1 LKQDPDSIR
10 ALKATALIYSAQNQP
25 KQASTFLIEYL
36 GQTKSAA
43 AAQFVGQW
51 LWSAGDHAQARAAF
65 TRAKSLDPGYLP
77 ADLELA
83 RADLADGK
91 IHEAHSALS
100 RVVAADGTNFRAL
113 MLLAD
118 VESGTNNVEL
128 AIAHYRKAL
137 ELKPDNGAVLNNL
150 AYLLADKTDQTAE
163 ALKYAQQAVEAMPED
178 VDTMGTLGWALYRN
192 GLYQQ
197 AQQQLQRAS
206 SKDTRPADPNA
217 VIRKYHL
224 AMAYLKVGERQKGLT
239 TLSEALHQNPNL
251 PEAMLAQA
259 EMR

>member
-1 LKQDPDSIR
+1 
-10 ALKATALIYSAQNQP
+10 
-25 KQASTFLIEYL
+25 
-36 GQTKSAA
+36 
-43 AAQFVGQW
+43 
-51 LWSAGDHAQARAAF
+51 
-65 TRAKSLDPGYLP
+65 
-77 ADLELA
+77 
-83 RADLADGK
+83 
-91 IHEAHSALS
+91 
-100 RVVAADGTNFRAL
+100 

-128 AIAHYRKAL
+128 ALAHYRKAL
-137 ELKPDNGAVLNNL
+137 ELKPDNGEVLNNL

-163 ALKYAQQAVEAMPED
+163 ALKYAQQAVEAMPEN

-224 AMAYLKVGERQKGLT
+224 AMAYLKVGERQKGLA